1 MDKTHQNKQI
11 EKLFIFCNV
20 CRSLTTIGLKE
31 EKKKHENYNYLLLL
45 VILLSNNHKFI
56 YI

>member
-31 EKKKHENYNYLLLL
+31 EKKTRKL
-45 VILLSNNHKFI
+45 
-56 YI
+56 

>member
-31 EKKKHENYNYLLLL
+31 EKKHENYNYLLLL